1 MTIAN
6 GTFGIETKNR
16 NRGAV
21 MRSKSP
27 ELMEKIWNFVGEY
40 YRHNYI
46 SPTIRIIAEE
56 MGISKSTAHGYLV
69 EMDEKGMLSYRNG
82 VLDDLPKIN
91 KTPTGIVSAPLV
103 GSISCGNPE
112 TEEEQVEMYVGL
124 PEVLIGK
131 GEYYLLKAAGDSME
145 DAGIEEGD
153 LIVIRSQKTAA
164 VGDIVVALDDT
175 NQNTLKKFT
184 GFDEEH
190 HAILAYMNEKKYPG
204 KTIRVNHLA
213 VQGVA
218 KKVLKDL

>member
-1 MTIAN
+1 M
-6 GTFGIETKNR
+6 
-16 NRGAV
+16 
-21 MRSKSP
+21 
-27 ELMEKIWNFVGEY
+27 GEY

-124 PEVLIGK
+124 PEVLLGK
-131 GEYYLLKAAGDSME
+131 GEYYLLKAVGDSME

-175 NQNTLKKFT
+175 NQNTLKKFA

-190 HAILAYMNEKKYPG
+190 HAILSYMNEKKYPG

-213 VQGVA
+213 VQGVV